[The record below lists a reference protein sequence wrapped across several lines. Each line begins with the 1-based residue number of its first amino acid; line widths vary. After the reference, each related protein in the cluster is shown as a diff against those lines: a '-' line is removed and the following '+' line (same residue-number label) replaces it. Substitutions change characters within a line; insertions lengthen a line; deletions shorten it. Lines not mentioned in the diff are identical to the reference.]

1 MLYSTTLPL
10 LLFSS
15 FILTSSLLACS
26 SLSSAKTSEKAN
38 TRKMARVIACGQA
51 DVICRRLSSNR
62 NHHAP
67 LASTQRSNV
76 CACAHVVI
84 TLWSAVKNE
93 LHIASYSR
101 ESICLATVVLFRKP
115 LKQKGESTGYPYLNK
130 LRVRKLSSFLFPYF
144 YFLLQITMHVSIFFR
159 LFCETGAVSYV
170 FLRNFARENGARP
183 ARIEPLAHTRRL
195 TAVWP
200 ASCFSHTHYF
210 THLHLLRA

>member
-38 TRKMARVIACGQA
+38 TRKMARVIACN
-51 DVICRRLSSNR
+51 VICRRLSSNR

-67 LASTQRSNV
+67 LLQHSGPTS
-76 CACAHVVI
+76 AHVVI
-84 TLWSAVKNE
+84 TSWSAVKNE
-93 LHIASYSR
+93 LHTASYSR

-200 ASCFSHTHYF
+200 ASWFSHTHYF